1 MDLFGQHLLDAETHK
16 AVFGDLPSSLQAHL
30 RTPEVGDLV
39 LQLLDAGWRRGQLAS
54 RIGALQ
60 PGADPAAEITAVLR
74 GFLDQLPPDARWR
87 EEKAQRTSTA
97 ASRQEA
103 EQPASEQSRERW
115 VAEIRQSLALPK
127 ERPSRRQAQ
136 PTRVCALCGQ
146 DGTHFVARG
155 VRLCDSCVSL
165 LQAGAIRLP
174 DPGQLAG

>member
-1 MDLFGQHLLDAETHK
+1 MDLFGQHLLDAETHR

-30 RTPEVGDLV
+30 RTAEVGDLV

-60 PGADPAAEITAVLR
+60 VGTDPEADITALLR
-74 GFLDQLPPDARWR
+74 GFLEQLPPDARWR
-87 EEKAQRTSTA
+87 EEKAHRDAMA
-97 ASRQEA
+97 ASRAEA
-103 EQPASEQSRERW
+103 EQPASEQSRQKW
-115 VAEIRQSLALPK
+115 VAEIRQSLALPREPQRRGR
-127 ERPSRRQAQ
+127 ERPVRS
-136 PTRVCALCGQ
+136 CALCGQ

-155 VRLCDSCVSL
+155 VRLCDTCVEL